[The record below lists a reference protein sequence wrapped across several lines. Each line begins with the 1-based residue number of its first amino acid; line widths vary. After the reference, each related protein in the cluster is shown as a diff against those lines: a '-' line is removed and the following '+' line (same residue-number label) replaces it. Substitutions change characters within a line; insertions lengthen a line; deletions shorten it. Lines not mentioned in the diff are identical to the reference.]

1 MESYIPGW
9 VDEETIHLK
18 VLSEEMEIAG
28 NIIAVGIHFINI
40 QIIFPIPITVR
51 VNSKGV
57 IKLRSSCLKRK
68 GLIFDANSK
77 FFKRKWRTSHR
88 IITNHLQLNY

>member
-18 VLSEEMEIAG
+18 VFSEEMEIAG

-40 QIIFPIPITVR
+40 QIIFPIPIAVFKILYLVTVLPVSAWR
-51 VNSKGV
+51 PAANSIILNPGPVNSD
-57 IKLRSSCLKRK
+57 IKL
-68 GLIFDANSK
+68 I
-77 FFKRKWRTSHR
+77 
-88 IITNHLQLNY
+88 